1 MEDSHNSYLSEI
13 LKKFNFVQSVMITDF
28 EGSLI
33 SGAQRSD
40 ESSSTNPSVE
50 PSGSIEDD
58 RQGELDKNNKI
69 KVSLSFQL
77 NSALDQITKIEK
89 WNLKY
94 LVSVYDTVTIFQSR
108 VNKLVLAHFVC
119 DSKNFNYE
127 LLKDVVQE
135 VAEKLQKVDKE
146 LENMI
151 QMGESN

>member
-13 LKKFNFVQSVMITDF
+13 LKKFNFIQSVMITDF
-28 EGSLI
+28 EGALI

-40 ESSSTNPSVE
+40 ENSSTNTNVE
-50 PSGSIEDD
+50 ATSSMEED

-69 KVSLSFQL
+69 KVSLCYQF

-108 VNKLVLAHFVC
+108 VNKLVIAHFIC

-135 VAEKLQKVDKE
+135 VSEKLQKVDKE